1 MTTDSYSRARS
12 LSPSRARDFQQCPLL
27 YRFRVIDELPEPP
40 SAAAVRGT
48 LVHSV
53 LEDIFDLP
61 AASRTIE
68 SAQQLVGPAWSQLL
82 EKDPEVAS
90 LFATSQA
97 LEEWLKSAEDLV
109 ANWFDLEDPQRL
121 EPHER
126 ESFVQATVG
135 EKLRLRGIVDRLDV
149 APNGAVRVVDYKTGR
164 SPSPRF
170 EGEALFQMR
179 FYALVIWRTRGV
191 IPALLQLVF
200 LGDGKILRL
209 EPTKQQL
216 LATERKILAL
226 WEAIERA
233 ARTGEWRPTPS
244 RLCDWCHHKPIC
256 PAFDGQAPQMP
267 ADALQKVLGADAT

>member
-1 MTTDSYSRARS
+1 MTTGSYARALS

-40 SAAAVRGT
+40 SAAALRGT

-61 AASRTIE
+61 AAARTIE
-68 SAQQLVGPAWSQLL
+68 SAQKLVGPAWDELL
-82 EKDPEVAS
+82 KKDPEAAG
-90 LFATSQA
+90 LFATPQA
-97 LEEWLKSAEDLV
+97 LEEWLKSAEALV
-109 ANWFDLEDPQRL
+109 ANWFELEDPQRL

-126 ESFVQATVG
+126 ETFVQATVG

-149 APNGAVRVVDYKTGR
+149 APSGAVRVVDYKTGR
-164 SPSPRF
+164 SPAPRF
-170 EGEALFQMR
+170 EAETLFQMR

-191 IPALLQLVF
+191 VPALLQLVF

-209 EPTKQQL
+209 EPTEQQL
-216 LATERKILAL
+216 IATERKILAL

-233 ARTGEWRPTPS
+233 ARTGDWRPTPS

-267 ADALQKVLGADAT
+267 TDALQKVLGPDAS